1 MKKRVMRLTAFLL
14 LLAMTLA
21 MVSGC
26 GQSEQSK
33 KVVFKAGDTEV
44 TLDEL
49 WFYCKSVQEYYES
62 YYSSMFSSPDVWTSA
77 YPVTKGDGSTEESTL
92 ENIAKRSAIKQIRQ
106 IKIAVAHAKDVK
118 VSLSETEK
126 EAVTSQAASFMEKV
140 TKDEIMKMGLSKEL
154 AEQVFSESALV
165 EKMKTK
171 LAEDEGIEISDEEA
185 QTSKIYYI
193 QFPTA
198 AATASGDVVVADEDN
213 LKQAKEDAQ
222 KALERVLAGN
232 DIATVAA
239 AYGMGS
245 TSGQLSI
252 DAESDLPVEI
262 SDSIANLKD
271 GETYDKLIKTSDGFY
286 IIQMVQVID
295 EEATSDKKEEL
306 LSKKEQELLDKKF
319 DEWSEEDD
327 FDYDKDVNW
336 DYMKEID
343 FVANSSVT
351 ASDSSNNGA
360 SQDASKEQSES
371 EASTQAVDQTEA
383 GSDKKEADDQT
394 GTEEDKAKEGQT
406 EDGDDEQ

>member
-1 MKKRVMRLTAFLL
+1 
-14 LLAMTLA
+14 
-21 MVSGC
+21 
-26 GQSEQSK
+26 
-33 KVVFKAGDTEV
+33 
-44 TLDEL
+44 
-49 WFYCKSVQEYYES
+49 
-62 YYSSMFSSPDVWTSA
+62 
-77 YPVTKGDGSTEESTL
+77 
-92 ENIAKRSAIKQIRQ
+92 
-106 IKIAVAHAKDVK
+106 
-118 VSLSETEK
+118 
-126 EAVTSQAASFMEKV
+126 
-140 TKDEIMKMGLSKEL
+140 
-154 AEQVFSESALV
+154 
-165 EKMKTK
+165 MKTK

-406 EDGDDEQ
+406 EDGDDKQ

>member
-1 MKKRVMRLTAFLL
+1 MKKKGMRLTAFLL
-14 LLAMTLA
+14 LMTMTLT

-26 GQSEQSK
+26 GESEQSK

-77 YPVTKGDGSTEESTL
+77 YPVTKEDGSTEESTL

-106 IKIAVAHAKDVK
+106 IKIAVAHAEELK
-118 VSLSETEK
+118 VSLSESEK
-126 EAVTSQAASFMEKV
+126 DAIKSQADSFMDKV
-140 TKDEIMKMGLSKEL
+140 TKDEIKKMGLSKEL
-154 AEQVFSESALV
+154 AQQVFSESALV
-165 EKMKTK
+165 EKMKSK
-171 LAEDEGIEISDEEA
+171 MAEDEGIEISDEEA

-198 AATASGDVVVADEDN
+198 AANASGDVMVADDDN

-222 KALERVLAGN
+222 KALERIQAGN

-239 AYGMGS
+239 TYGMGGS
-245 TSGQLSI
+245 SGQLSI
-252 DAESDLPVEI
+252 DAETDLPVEI
-262 SDSIANLKD
+262 ADSIANLKD
-271 GETYDKLIKTSDGFY
+271 GETYDKVIQTSDGFY

-295 EEATSDKKEEL
+295 EEATADKKEEL
-306 LSKKEQELLDKKF
+306 LSKKEQEIMDEKF
-319 DEWSEEDD
+319 DEWSKEDD

-343 FVANSSVT
+343 FVANSTVT
-351 ASDSSNNGA
+351 ASDSRTDGA
-360 SQDASKEQSES
+360 SQDASTKQDENTEGTKGES
-371 EASTQAVDQTEA
+371 QTEA
-383 GSDKKEADDQT
+383 LNST
-394 GTEEDKAKEGQT
+394 TESEGQT
-406 EDGDDEQ
+406 D